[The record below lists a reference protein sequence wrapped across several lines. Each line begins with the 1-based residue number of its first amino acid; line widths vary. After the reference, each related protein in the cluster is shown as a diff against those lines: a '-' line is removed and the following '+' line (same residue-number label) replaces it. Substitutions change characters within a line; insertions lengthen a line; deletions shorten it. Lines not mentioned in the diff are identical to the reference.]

1 MVDGLINYKIPYMKS
16 LNIDFQAEIAI
27 PFDLKWPEDNL
38 CIIIGNL
45 LDNAIEGTQKLKE
58 EERRIYL
65 EMMLKVDN
73 LFILI
78 KNPCMEQSLMKKGGH
93 FLTTK
98 NEEGHGMGLLSV
110 KRAVEECQG
119 SIYTNVENGIFQA
132 SVMLPRVENK
142 TDQEEN

>member
-1 MVDGLINYKIPYMKS
+1 M
-16 LNIDFQAEIAI
+16 
-27 PFDLKWPEDNL
+27 

-58 EERRIYL
+58 EERQIYL

-98 NEEGHGMGLLSV
+98 NEEGHG
-110 KRAVEECQG
+110 
-119 SIYTNVENGIFQA
+119 NGIII
-132 SVMLPRVENK
+132 SK
-142 TDQEEN
+142 TCGRGMSGKYLHKCGKWDFSGVCGCFPG

>member
-1 MVDGLINYKIPYMKS
+1 M
-16 LNIDFQAEIAI
+16 
-27 PFDLKWPEDNL
+27 
-38 CIIIGNL
+38 
-45 LDNAIEGTQKLKE
+45 DNAIEGTQKLKE
-58 EERRIYL
+58 EERQIYL

-110 KRAVEECQG
+110 KRAVEKCQG